1 MLWTSGW
8 PAHQQRSVSLSRS
21 CITPAKPIG
30 RGKQG
35 VWERQGS
42 RARWDAKGNRVSMLM
57 KNLELVQVT
66 PHQALHQKPCGPGGR
81 VMSPPERQSS
91 STASPNSQEVV
102 SHHYWGSLYCGYHL
116 VCTWF
121 STVAM
126 CCSFRC
132 LHYESGHLPLQ
143 SLLESYEEYDG
154 YKPKIIR
161 PR

>member
-1 MLWTSGW
+1 MQSCDVIVNFFFVLYCSSRTALSSTWCLTMLWTSGW

-21 CITPAKPIG
+21 CIMPAKPIG

-42 RARWDAKGNRVSMLM
+42 RARWDAKGNRVSMLT

-102 SHHYWGSLYCGYHL
+102 SHHY
-116 VCTWF
+116 
-121 STVAM
+121 
-126 CCSFRC
+126 
-132 LHYESGHLPLQ
+132 
-143 SLLESYEEYDG
+143 
-154 YKPKIIR
+154 
-161 PR
+161 

>member
-1 MLWTSGW
+1 MQSCDVIVYFFFCTLCSSRTALSSTWCLTMLWTSGW

-42 RARWDAKGNRVSMLM
+42 RARWDAKGNQVSMLT

-66 PHQALHQKPCGPGGR
+66 PHQALRQKPCGPGGR

-102 SHHYWGSLYCGYHL
+102 SHHY
-116 VCTWF
+116 
-121 STVAM
+121 
-126 CCSFRC
+126 
-132 LHYESGHLPLQ
+132 
-143 SLLESYEEYDG
+143 
-154 YKPKIIR
+154 
-161 PR
+161 

>member
-1 MLWTSGW
+1 MQSCDVIVNFFFVLYCSSRTALSSTWCLTMLWTSGW

-21 CITPAKPIG
+21 CIMPAKPIG

-42 RARWDAKGNRVSMLM
+42 RARWDAKGNQVSMLT

-66 PHQALHQKPCGPGGR
+66 PHQALRQKPCGPGGR

-102 SHHYWGSLYCGYHL
+102 SHHY
-116 VCTWF
+116 
-121 STVAM
+121 
-126 CCSFRC
+126 
-132 LHYESGHLPLQ
+132 
-143 SLLESYEEYDG
+143 
-154 YKPKIIR
+154 
-161 PR
+161 